1 MKKPVFINRKPY
13 YQYSSLDGNRF
24 SFSEFNSNLPCNIFT
39 NSSTSV
45 HDCCLTILF
54 NSHIRRIVRTSTIQ
68 NYEVK
73 EEQEF
78 LRDFIINKYL
88 ILQFRDTA
96 LCCLQAQDVW
106 WTTYGSLTWICHH
119 HLSRC
124 PPPLSIVADLS
135 YLWRLCVW
143 SGPYSPKYKITFV
156 QFLSKKTWRAY

>member
-1 MKKPVFINRKPY
+1 MHLQCSDGSLHPLWCSQSIRGNIFNNSSKQDNEKASLYKPY
-13 YQYSSLDGNRF
+13 YQYSSLDGNRL

-78 LRDFIINKYL
+78 
-88 ILQFRDTA
+88 
-96 LCCLQAQDVW
+96 
-106 WTTYGSLTWICHH
+106 
-119 HLSRC
+119 
-124 PPPLSIVADLS
+124 
-135 YLWRLCVW
+135 
-143 SGPYSPKYKITFV
+143 
-156 QFLSKKTWRAY
+156 

>member
-1 MKKPVFINRKPY
+1 MKKRVFRYKPY

-24 SFSEFNSNLPCNIFT
+24 SFSGFNSNLPCNIFT

-78 LRDFIINKYL
+78 LRDFIINKIFNCSIQGYCFVL
-88 ILQFRDTA
+88 STGAR
-96 LCCLQAQDVW
+96 CLMDNLW
-106 WTTYGSLTWICHH
+106 FLDLNLSSSPRTMSSTSLAS
-119 HLSRC
+119 SR
-124 PPPLSIVADLS
+124 L
-135 YLWRLCVW
+135 
-143 SGPYSPKYKITFV
+143 FV
-156 QFLSKKTWRAY
+156 LLVMCLEWPIST